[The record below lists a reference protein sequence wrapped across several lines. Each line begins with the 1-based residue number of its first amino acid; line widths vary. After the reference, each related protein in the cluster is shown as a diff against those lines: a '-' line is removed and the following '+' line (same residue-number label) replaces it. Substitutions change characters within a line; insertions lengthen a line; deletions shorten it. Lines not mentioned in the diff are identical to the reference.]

1 MLRTTA
7 ERWLRKRFTF
17 PVLVIVA
24 AGLLVLSEVTYFQ
37 TSATLRGGIGWSE
50 ARMATARL
58 QQLMTDVE
66 SASRGYL
73 LTGNPDDLAPYQTAL
88 AELPGARQAV
98 ADHLERL
105 GPTGHET
112 GRRLALVTSE
122 ALAETAEALALAQ
135 AGQRDAAV
143 ALVQTGQG
151 RQKMAALRHV
161 LGEQLQ
167 QAAKSQVASRVTL
180 FDALM
185 VNRLGVGA
193 LGVLSVLGLLDNMGQ
208 LHLQD
213 QERIQQQAAKSQ
225 VASRVTLFD
234 ALMVNRLGV
243 GALAVLSVLGL
254 FVYMGQLHL
263 QDQERNQQ
271 QAALAR
277 ERVRLEDEV
286 RRRTADLRELTQH
299 LQTAREDERA
309 HLARELHDEL
319 GGLLTAIKLDLARLR
334 NKLTDRDDLK
344 ERLDHLN
351 RSLNEGIAFKRR
363 IIEDLRPSALANLGL
378 TVSLQALCND
388 MAERLD
394 VPVEARLTEVRLSPQ
409 ADLAIYRFVQEAL
422 TNIGKH
428 AEAASVTVTL
438 GPSGDRAVVEVRD
451 DGAGFDTTV
460 PRPGHHGLTG
470 MRFRAET
477 MGGRVTVTSAPG
489 QGTLL
494 RAEFP
499 RLVSGEER
507 AA

>member
-1 MLRTTA
+1 MLRTLA

-66 SASRGYL
+66 SASRGFL
-73 LTGNPDDLAPYQTAL
+73 LTGHVDDLAPYQTAL

-105 GPTGHET
+105 GPAGHET

-135 AGQRDAAV
+135 AGQRDAAI
-143 ALVQTGQG
+143 ALLETG
-151 RQKMAALRHV
+151 RSREKMAALRYA

-167 QAAKSQVASRVTL
+167 QTAKSQVASRVTI
-180 FDALM
+180 FD
-185 VNRLGVGA
+185 
-193 LGVLSVLGLLDNMGQ
+193 S
-208 LHLQD
+208 
-213 QERIQQQAAKSQ
+213 
-225 VASRVTLFD
+225 
-234 ALMVNRLGV
+234 LMVNRLGV

-334 NKLTDRDDLK
+334 NKLTDRDDVK
-344 ERLDHLN
+344 ERLDNMN

-378 TVSLQALCND
+378 TVSLQALCDD

-394 VPVEARLTEVRLSPQ
+394 VPVDARLTDVSLSPQ

-428 AEAASVTVTL
+428 AEATTVTVTL

-499 RLVSGEER
+499 RQVSDEER

>member
-17 PVLVIVA
+17 PVLVLVA

-73 LTGNPDDLAPYQTAL
+73 LTGHVDDLAPYQTAM

-98 ADHLERL
+98 TDHLERL
-105 GPTGHET
+105 GPAGHET
-112 GRRLALVTSE
+112 GRRLAVVTNE

-135 AGQRDAAV
+135 AGQRDAAI

-151 RQKMAALRHV
+151 REKMVALRHA
-161 LGEQLQ
+161 LTEQL
-167 QAAKSQVASRVTL
+167 
-180 FDALM
+180 
-185 VNRLGVGA
+185 
-193 LGVLSVLGLLDNMGQ
+193 
-208 LHLQD
+208 
-213 QERIQQQAAKSQ
+213 QQAAKSQ

>member
-151 RQKMAALRHV
+151 REKMAALRHV
-161 LGEQLQ
+161 LGEQL
-167 QAAKSQVASRVTL
+167 
-180 FDALM
+180 
-185 VNRLGVGA
+185 
-193 LGVLSVLGLLDNMGQ
+193 
-208 LHLQD
+208 
-213 QERIQQQAAKSQ
+213 QQAAKSQ

>member
-73 LTGNPDDLAPYQTAL
+73 LTGHADDLAPYQTAM

-98 ADHLERL
+98 AEHLGRL
-105 GPTGHET
+105 GPAGDDTA
-112 GRRLALVTSE
+112 RRLAVVTQD

-135 AGQRDAAV
+135 AGQRDAAI
-143 ALVQTGQG
+143 ALVQTGGG
-151 RQKMAALRHV
+151 RQKMAALRQA
-161 LGEQLQ
+161 LTEQLQ
-167 QAAKSQVASRVTL
+167 QTAKSQVASR
-180 FDALM
+180 
-185 VNRLGVGA
+185 
-193 LGVLSVLGLLDNMGQ
+193 
-208 LHLQD
+208 
-213 QERIQQQAAKSQ
+213 I
-225 VASRVTLFD
+225 TLFD

-263 QDQERNQQ
+263 QDQERDQQ

-286 RRRTADLRELTQH
+286 RHRTTDLRELTQH

-378 TVSLQALCND
+378 TVSLQALCTD

-394 VPVEARLTEVRLSPQ
+394 VPVEAKLSDVRLSPQ

-428 AEAASVTVTL
+428 AGAKQVTVTL

-470 MRFRAET
+470 MRFRAES

-489 QGTLL
+489 QGTTL

-499 RLVSGEER
+499 RTVPDEEKM
-507 AA
+507 A

>member
-37 TSATLRGGIGWSE
+37 TTATLRGGISWSD
-50 ARMATARL
+50 ARIATARL

-66 SASRGYL
+66 AASRGFL

-88 AELPGARQAV
+88 AELPGARHAV
-98 ADHLERL
+98 ADHLDRL
-105 GPTGHET
+105 GPAGHET

-151 RQKMAALRHV
+151 REKMAALRHT

-167 QAAKSQVASRVTL
+167 QTARSQVASRVTIH
-180 FDALM
+180 D
-185 VNRLGVGA
+185 
-193 LGVLSVLGLLDNMGQ
+193 S
-208 LHLQD
+208 
-213 QERIQQQAAKSQ
+213 
-225 VASRVTLFD
+225 
-234 ALMVNRLGV
+234 LMVNRLGV

-378 TVSLQALCND
+378 TVSLQALCNE

-394 VPVEARLTEVRLSPQ
+394 VPVEARLTDVSLSPQ

-428 AEAASVTVTL
+428 AEATSVTVTL

-499 RLVSGEER
+499 RTVSDEER

>member
-151 RQKMAALRHV
+151 REKMAALRHV
-161 LGEQLQ
+161 LGEQL
-167 QAAKSQVASRVTL
+167 
-180 FDALM
+180 
-185 VNRLGVGA
+185 
-193 LGVLSVLGLLDNMGQ
+193 
-208 LHLQD
+208 
-213 QERIQQQAAKSQ
+213 QQAAKSQ

-378 TVSLQALCND
+378 TVSLQALCNE

-394 VPVEARLTEVRLSPQ
+394 VPVEARLAEVRLSPQ

-428 AEAASVTVTL
+428 AEATHVTVDL
-438 GPSGDRAVVEVRD
+438 RSHGERAVVEVRD
-451 DGAGFDTTV
+451 NGKGFDATM

-470 MRFRAET
+470 MRFRAES
-477 MGGRVTVTSAPG
+477 MGGRVAVESTPG
-489 QGTLL
+489 VGTLL

-499 RLVSGEER
+499 QGAGKP
-507 AA
+507 AADLASPA

>member
-1 MLRTTA
+1 MLRTIA

-66 SASRGYL
+66 SASRGFL
-73 LTGNPDDLAPYQTAL
+73 LTGHVDDLAPYQTAL

-105 GPTGHET
+105 GPAGHET

-135 AGQRDAAV
+135 SGRRDAAI
-143 ALVQTGQG
+143 ALLETGQS
-151 RQKMAALRHV
+151 REKMAALRYT

-167 QAAKSQVASRVTL
+167 QTAKSQVASRVTI
-180 FDALM
+180 FD
-185 VNRLGVGA
+185 
-193 LGVLSVLGLLDNMGQ
+193 S
-208 LHLQD
+208 
-213 QERIQQQAAKSQ
+213 
-225 VASRVTLFD
+225 
-234 ALMVNRLGV
+234 LMVNRLGV

-344 ERLDHLN
+344 ERLDHMN

-378 TVSLQALCND
+378 KVSLEALCKD

-394 VPVEARLTEVRLSPQ
+394 VPVDAQLTDVSLSPQ

-428 AEAASVTVTL
+428 AEATSVRVTL

-451 DGAGFDTTV
+451 DGAGFDTTL

-489 QGTLL
+489 RGTLL

-499 RLVSGEER
+499 RKVSDEER

>member
-37 TSATLRGGIGWSE
+37 TTATLRGGISWSD
-50 ARMATARL
+50 ARIATARL

-66 SASRGYL
+66 AASRGFL

-98 ADHLERL
+98 ADHLDRL
-105 GPTGHET
+105 GPAGHET

-151 RQKMAALRHV
+151 REKMAALRHT

-167 QAAKSQVASRVTL
+167 QTARSQVASRVTIH
-180 FDALM
+180 D
-185 VNRLGVGA
+185 
-193 LGVLSVLGLLDNMGQ
+193 S
-208 LHLQD
+208 
-213 QERIQQQAAKSQ
+213 
-225 VASRVTLFD
+225 
-234 ALMVNRLGV
+234 LMVNRLGV

-378 TVSLQALCND
+378 TVSLQALCNE

-394 VPVEARLTEVRLSPQ
+394 VPVEARLTDVSLSPQ

-428 AEAASVTVTL
+428 AEATSVTVTL

-499 RLVSGEER
+499 RTVSDEER

>member
-73 LTGNPDDLAPYQTAL
+73 LTGHVDDLAPYQTAM

-98 ADHLERL
+98 TDHLERL
-105 GPTGHET
+105 GPAGHET
-112 GRRLALVTSE
+112 GRRLAVVTNE

-135 AGQRDAAV
+135 AGQRDAAI

-151 RQKMAALRHV
+151 REKMVALRHA
-161 LGEQLQ
+161 LTEQL
-167 QAAKSQVASRVTL
+167 
-180 FDALM
+180 
-185 VNRLGVGA
+185 
-193 LGVLSVLGLLDNMGQ
+193 
-208 LHLQD
+208 
-213 QERIQQQAAKSQ
+213 QQAAKSQ

-378 TVSLQALCND
+378 TVSLQALCTD

-394 VPVEARLTEVRLSPQ
+394 VPVDARLSDVRLSPQ

-428 AEAASVTVTL
+428 AGAEHVTVTL

-477 MGGRVTVTSAPG
+477 MGGRVTVTSSPG
-489 QGTLL
+489 QGTTL

-499 RLVSGEER
+499 RTVPNEEKT
-507 AA
+507 A

>member
-1 MLRTTA
+1 MLRTLA

-24 AGLLVLSEVTYFQ
+24 AGLLVLSEVSYFQ

-66 SASRGYL
+66 SASRGFL
-73 LTGNPDDLAPYQTAL
+73 LTGHVDDLAPYQTAL

-105 GPTGHET
+105 GPAGHET

-135 AGQRDAAV
+135 AGQRDAAI
-143 ALVQTGQG
+143 ALLETG
-151 RQKMAALRHV
+151 RSREKMAALRYA

-167 QAAKSQVASRVTL
+167 QTAKSQVASRVTI
-180 FDALM
+180 FD
-185 VNRLGVGA
+185 
-193 LGVLSVLGLLDNMGQ
+193 S
-208 LHLQD
+208 
-213 QERIQQQAAKSQ
+213 
-225 VASRVTLFD
+225 
-234 ALMVNRLGV
+234 LMVNRLGV

-334 NKLTDRDDLK
+334 NKLTDRDDVK
-344 ERLDHLN
+344 ERLDNMN

-378 TVSLQALCND
+378 KVSLEALCKD

-394 VPVEARLTEVRLSPQ
+394 VPVDARLTDVRLSPQ

-428 AEAASVTVTL
+428 AEATSVTVTL

-499 RLVSGEER
+499 RQVSDEER

>member
-151 RQKMAALRHV
+151 REKMAALRHV
-161 LGEQLQ
+161 LGEQL
-167 QAAKSQVASRVTL
+167 
-180 FDALM
+180 
-185 VNRLGVGA
+185 
-193 LGVLSVLGLLDNMGQ
+193 
-208 LHLQD
+208 
-213 QERIQQQAAKSQ
+213 QQAAKSQ

-378 TVSLQALCND
+378 TVSLQALCNE

-394 VPVEARLTEVRLSPQ
+394 VPVEARLAEVRLSPQ

-428 AEAASVTVTL
+428 AEATSVTVTL

>member
-1 MLRTTA
+1 MLRTIA

-66 SASRGYL
+66 SASRGFL
-73 LTGNPDDLAPYQTAL
+73 LTGNLDDLAPYQTAL

-105 GPTGHET
+105 GPAGHET

-135 AGQRDAAV
+135 SGQRDAAV
-143 ALVQTGQG
+143 ALLETGQA
-151 RQKMAALRHV
+151 REKMAALRRT

-167 QAAKSQVASRVTL
+167 QTAKSQVASRVTI
-180 FDALM
+180 FD
-185 VNRLGVGA
+185 
-193 LGVLSVLGLLDNMGQ
+193 S
-208 LHLQD
+208 
-213 QERIQQQAAKSQ
+213 
-225 VASRVTLFD
+225 
-234 ALMVNRLGV
+234 LMVNRLGV

-334 NKLTDRDDLK
+334 NKLADRDDVK
-344 ERLDHLN
+344 ERLDNMN
-351 RSLNEGIAFKRR
+351 RSLNDGIAFKRR

-378 TVSLQALCND
+378 TVSLQALCNE

-394 VPVEARLTEVRLSPQ
+394 VPVDARLTDVSLSPQ

-428 AEAASVTVTL
+428 AEATSVTVTL

-451 DGAGFDTTV
+451 DGAGFDTTL

-499 RLVSGEER
+499 RKVSDEEQ

>member
-1 MLRTTA
+1 MPRLPAPRIDSWLSRRENPSMLRTIA

-66 SASRGYL
+66 SASRGFL
-73 LTGNPDDLAPYQTAL
+73 LTGHVDDLAPYQTAL

-105 GPTGHET
+105 GPAGHET

-135 AGQRDAAV
+135 SGRRDAAI
-143 ALVQTGQG
+143 ALLETGQS
-151 RQKMAALRHV
+151 REKMAALRYT

-167 QAAKSQVASRVTL
+167 QTAKSQVASRVTI
-180 FDALM
+180 FD
-185 VNRLGVGA
+185 
-193 LGVLSVLGLLDNMGQ
+193 S
-208 LHLQD
+208 
-213 QERIQQQAAKSQ
+213 
-225 VASRVTLFD
+225 
-234 ALMVNRLGV
+234 LMVNRLGV

-344 ERLDHLN
+344 ERLDHMN

-378 TVSLQALCND
+378 KVSLEALCKD

-394 VPVEARLTEVRLSPQ
+394 VPVDAQLTDVSLSPQ

-428 AEAASVTVTL
+428 AEATSVRVTL

-451 DGAGFDTTV
+451 DGAGFDTTL

-489 QGTLL
+489 RGTLL

-499 RLVSGEER
+499 RKVSDEER

>member
-50 ARMATARL
+50 ARTATARL

-66 SASRGYL
+66 SASRGFL
-73 LTGNPDDLAPYQTAL
+73 LTGNVDDLAPYQTAL

-105 GPTGHET
+105 GPVGHET

-135 AGQRDAAV
+135 SGQRDAAI
-143 ALVQTGQG
+143 ALLGTGHA
-151 RQKMAALRHV
+151 REKMATLRYA

-167 QAAKSQVASRVTL
+167 QTAKSQVASRVTI
-180 FDALM
+180 FD
-185 VNRLGVGA
+185 
-193 LGVLSVLGLLDNMGQ
+193 S
-208 LHLQD
+208 
-213 QERIQQQAAKSQ
+213 
-225 VASRVTLFD
+225 
-234 ALMVNRLGV
+234 LMVNRLGV

-378 TVSLQALCND
+378 TVSLQALCKD

-394 VPVEARLTEVRLSPQ
+394 VPVEARLTDVRLSPQ

-451 DGAGFDTTV
+451 DGAGFDTAV

-477 MGGRVTVTSAPG
+477 MGGRITVTSAPG

>member
-1 MLRTTA
+1 MLRTIA

-66 SASRGYL
+66 SASRGFL
-73 LTGNPDDLAPYQTAL
+73 LTGHVDDLAPYQTAL

-105 GPTGHET
+105 GPSGHET

-135 AGQRDAAV
+135 SGQRDAAI
-143 ALVQTGQG
+143 ALLETGQA
-151 RQKMAALRHV
+151 REKMAALRHT

-167 QAAKSQVASRVTL
+167 QT
-180 FDALM
+180 
-185 VNRLGVGA
+185 
-193 LGVLSVLGLLDNMGQ
+193 
-208 LHLQD
+208 
-213 QERIQQQAAKSQ
+213 AKSQ

-378 TVSLQALCND
+378 TVSLQALCNE
-388 MAERLD
+388 MAGRLD
-394 VPVEARLTEVRLSPQ
+394 VPVDARLVEVRLSPQ

-428 AEAASVTVTL
+428 AEATSVTVTL

-499 RLVSGEER
+499 RQVSDEER

>member
-1 MLRTTA
+1 MLRTLA

-24 AGLLVLSEVTYFQ
+24 AGLLVLSEVSYFQ

-66 SASRGYL
+66 SASRGFL
-73 LTGNPDDLAPYQTAL
+73 LTGHVDDLAPYQTAL

-105 GPTGHET
+105 GPAGHET

-135 AGQRDAAV
+135 AGQRDAAI
-143 ALVQTGQG
+143 ALLETG
-151 RQKMAALRHV
+151 RSREKMAALRYA

-167 QAAKSQVASRVTL
+167 QTAKSQVASRVTI
-180 FDALM
+180 FD
-185 VNRLGVGA
+185 
-193 LGVLSVLGLLDNMGQ
+193 S
-208 LHLQD
+208 
-213 QERIQQQAAKSQ
+213 
-225 VASRVTLFD
+225 
-234 ALMVNRLGV
+234 LMVNRLGV

-334 NKLTDRDDLK
+334 NKLTDRDDVK
-344 ERLDHLN
+344 ERLDNMN

-378 TVSLQALCND
+378 KVSLEALCKD

-394 VPVEARLTEVRLSPQ
+394 VPVDARLTDVRLSPQ

-428 AEAASVTVTL
+428 AEATSVTVTL

-499 RLVSGEER
+499 RQVSDEEP